1 MTTYFAF
8 QVAEPTQQ
16 RIDRLLANLDSGSTA
31 PQHELHTQVSVELVD
46 EILRHGVEELTR
58 LLQADGESAGILS
71 TLLGLL
77 KSTSHMLV
85 RQMLGKGSNED
96 VARMAQYLRDR
107 RLQLNGRTLFGFAVP
122 EPLAGRFGELLTA
135 AKEGRGEA
143 HKAELKEVMLELSEL
158 ALQRFYDDFVAPME
172 LGFVKRKASE
182 LGRGTIS
189 KGLQMALGKLV
200 PQLSRDELA
209 VFARY
214 YDGLLIKA

>member
-1 MTTYFAF
+1 MPTYFAF

-16 RIDRLLANLDSGSTA
+16 RIDQLLANLDSGSTA

-58 LLQADGESAGILS
+58 LLKADGESAGILS

-77 KSTSHMLV
+77 KSISHMLV

-107 RLQLNGRTLFGFAVP
+107 RLQLNGQVLFGFAVP

-158 ALQRFYDDFVAPME
+158 ALQRFYDDFVAPMN

-209 VFARY
+209 TFARY
-214 YDGLLIKA
+214 YDGLFIKA